1 MRLPAAAV
9 VLCGGRS
16 ERMGRDK
23 ALLDWGGKP
32 LVAHVASRLSPAF
45 EEVVLSGDPSRYGR
59 LGWRCI
65 ADRGGA
71 GPLAG
76 LCAAFLALPH
86 AALFLVACDMPRI
99 DAASAVALWP
109 HLRSRD
115 AAVPLAAHGPEP
127 LHAFY
132 ARRVLPAAA
141 RLLAGSGRIN
151 GLAGEC
157 DVARVPVERLPGRG
171 RTLEDCDTAGDF
183 GRLRRLENPGRNLPA
198 ARCGGDR

>member
-1 MRLPAAAV
+1 MKLPAAAV

-23 ALLDWGGKP
+23 ALLDWGGNP
-32 LVAHVASRLSPAF
+32 LAAHVAARLAPAF
-45 EEVVLSGDPSRYGR
+45 EAVVLSGDPARYGR
-59 LGWRCI
+59 LGWPCI
-65 ADRGGA
+65 PDRGGA

-86 AALFLVACDMPRI
+86 PALFLVACDMPRT
-99 DAASAVALWP
+99 DPASVAALWP
-109 HLRSRD
+109 FLRSRD

-157 DVARVPVERLPGRG
+157 DVARVPVGLLPGGARSI
-171 RTLEDCDTAGDF
+171 TDCDTEPEYR
-183 GRLRRLENPGRNLPA
+183 RLRRG
-198 ARCGGDR
+198 

>member
-32 LVAHVASRLSPAF
+32 LAAHVAARVAPMF
-45 EEVVLSGDPSRYGR
+45 EEVVLSGDPARYGR

-65 ADRGGA
+65 PDRGGH

-86 AALFLVACDMPRI
+86 AALFLVACDMPRT
-99 DAASAVALWP
+99 DPGSVAALWP
-109 HLRSRD
+109 FLRSRD

-132 ARRVLPAAA
+132 SRRVLPAAG

-157 DVARVPVERLPGRG
+157 DVVRVPLALLPGCEG
-171 RTLEDCDTAGDF
+171 SIEDCDTVREYR
-183 GRLRRLENPGRNLPA
+183 RLRRG
-198 ARCGGDR
+198 